1 MRIGRIS
8 AAVVTSVVGMVLVSL
23 PTAASAVQAAQSHVV
38 SVTPASYTPDV
49 NNGLVDALGQSG
61 STVFVGGSFTSV
73 SPHGSSVTQ
82 ARAHLFGFTAG
93 TGAIVSGFNPTV
105 SGNVNSIIPGPT
117 AGTVLIGGAFS
128 KVDGVN
134 THVALLNT
142 STGAIVAGWKAPA
155 INGEVNDIVLSNGR
169 LYVGG
174 YFTTVGGQSRVGLAV
189 LSPTTGALLSYAVP
203 SFTGHHNWGRNCDP
217 TTQTCSKAG
226 TGIKAMDINPAG
238 TRLAAV
244 GNFVNVSG
252 ATTIRDQ
259 VAVLNLSSTA
269 ATVDTGWATAAYT
282 AKCIASAYDV
292 DVRDVQFSPDGSYFV
307 IAATGGGALQ
317 KNTDGTQTSCDTAA
331 RYETNGSGSDVRPT
345 WIDYTGNDT
354 FLSLAVSGTA
364 IYVGGHERW
373 VNNSQ
378 GSDAPK
384 EGSVPRPGMVA
395 LDPVNGMP
403 LAWNPGRNPRGAG
416 AYAMLA
422 TSDGLYVGSDTDWI
436 GNFKF
441 QHKKLAFFPL
451 AGGKTLANN
460 TTDQLPGKVYLLG
473 SPITSPASART
484 VSFDGSSA
492 GTATSVG
499 GVDWSTARGAF
510 ETNGQVYYG
519 STDGHFYQRSFDGT
533 TFGPAVAIDP
543 YDDPVWDN
551 VQTGSGQTYQGLK
564 SAFYGEMSSITSM
577 FYSGGR
583 VYYTRSGQ
591 SGLFSRWFETDDGV
605 MGADEFTTSG
615 GPSFLG
621 VTGSFLS
628 GSTLYYATSA
638 GVLMKVGFA
647 NGHFSGSPSV
657 ANNSMNWSSHGDF
670 VLGQGT
676 PPPPPPNPP
685 TAAFTSDCTA
695 DPNCTVD
702 ASGSTDTGGTITS
715 YSWNWGDGSADSQDT
730 TGTDSH
736 TYTSN
741 ATFHVTLT
749 VADSNSQTDSVTHD
763 VTVANGGPPPPP
775 PGGITFVGASAA
787 DGSATSETVKV
798 PTAAH
803 AGDQLLMFASY
814 AVATTVTASA
824 PAGWAAIGTP
834 TSHNNLMTAVF
845 GKSAQASDAGSS
857 VKVTFSTSV
866 KGSVTLA
873 DYTGATA
880 VGQFASAV
888 DTSTTS
894 HKSPTVTGL
903 PSGSLAVTFWADK
916 STTTTMW
923 TPPAGVTQQSAI
935 YGAGGGAVS
944 GLLAD
949 SGSSAVG
956 TSYGGLTATTNVTSG
971 SGASWTVDLT
981 N

>member
-1 MRIGRIS
+1 MVANRLAVLGVS
-8 AAVVTSVVGMVLVSL
+8 AAAVVGILMV
-23 PTAASAVQAAQSHVV
+23 PGTASAGQVTPTVQAAQSHVV

-460 TTDQLPGKVYLLG
+460 TTDQLPGSVYLLG
-473 SPITSPASART
+473 SPTSASM
-484 VSFDGSSA
+484 
-492 GTATSVG
+492 TSVPYSG
-499 GVDWSTARGAF
+499 TGTPGAAASVAGVDWSNVRGAF
-510 ETNGQVYYG
+510 EVNDQVYYG
-519 STDGHFYQRSFDGT
+519 TTVANFYRRSFSGSG
-533 TFGPAVAIDP
+533 FGPAVAIDP

-564 SAFYGEMSSITSM
+564 SAFYGEMPSITSM
-577 FYSGGR
+577 FYYRGR
-583 VYYTRSGQ
+583 VYYTLANK
-591 SGLFSRWFETDDGV
+591 SGLFWRWFETDDGV
-605 MGADEFTTSG
+605 MGADEFTIST
-615 GPSFLG
+615 GPNFSHVAG
-621 VTGSFLS
+621 AFLS
-628 GSTLYYATSA
+628 GNTLYYA
-638 GVLMKVGFA
+638 
-647 NGHFSGSPSV
+647 
-657 ANNSMNWSSHGDF
+657 
-670 VLGQGT
+670 
-676 PPPPPPNPP
+676 
-685 TAAFTSDCTA
+685 
-695 DPNCTVD
+695 
-702 ASGSTDTGGTITS
+702 
-715 YSWNWGDGSADSQDT
+715 
-730 TGTDSH
+730 
-736 TYTSN
+736 
-741 ATFHVTLT
+741 
-749 VADSNSQTDSVTHD
+749 DSVTHHLFRVAFTRGQPSGPATLAD
-763 VTVANGGPPPPP
+763 ASIDWTSRGAFVWRNGTTTSLAVDPSGHVKQQHPLTLTATVSLASKAGSHPAGRMTFLDGTTTLGHATVNTSTGRAVLTTDTVPPSAPHETTLTASFNPADSTLAGSISPTVAY
-775 PGGITFVGASAA
+775 
-787 DGSATSETVKV
+787 TVNPKAKV
-798 PTAAH
+798 PTMTGRIRVGARDTCVEAAPPD
-803 AGDQLLMFASY
+803 AATNFAWQVDGKQ
-814 AVATTVTASA
+814 VATGETYTVAESAYRKELTCTAAVSLGSGPQDTATSKQHEIARGRSLKAEQLPALSGQHRVGTKEITTDGSWTPAATSYSYQWYVGTTKIRHATRRSLRLTSA
-824 PAGWAAIGTP
+824 ERGKRVSCRVRAHRTGY
-834 TSHNNLMTAVF
+834 TSHAETTER
-845 GKSAQASDAGSS
+845 
-857 VKVTFSTSV
+857 VKVTR
-866 KGSVTLA
+866 
-873 DYTGATA
+873 
-880 VGQFASAV
+880 
-888 DTSTTS
+888 
-894 HKSPTVTGL
+894 
-903 PSGSLAVTFWADK
+903 
-916 STTTTMW
+916 
-923 TPPAGVTQQSAI
+923 
-935 YGAGGGAVS
+935 
-944 GLLAD
+944 
-949 SGSSAVG
+949 
-956 TSYGGLTATTNVTSG
+956 
-971 SGASWTVDLT
+971 
-981 N
+981 

>member
-8 AAVVTSVVGMVLVSL
+8 AALVTSVAGMLLVSL

-49 NNGLVDALGQSG
+49 NNGLVDALGQSE

-73 SPHGSSVTQ
+73 SPHGSSTTQ

-105 SGNVNSIIPGPT
+105 NGNVNSIIPGPT

-128 KVDGVN
+128 NVDGVN

-142 STGAIVAGWKAPA
+142 STGAIVSGWKAPA
-155 INGEVNDIVLSNGR
+155 INGEVNDIVLNSGR

-174 YFTTVGGQSRVGLAV
+174 YFTTAGGQSRVGLAV
-189 LSPTTGALLSYAVP
+189 LNPTTGALLSYAVP

-217 TTQTCSKAG
+217 TTQTCAKAG

-238 TRLAAV
+238 TRLVAV

-252 ATTIRDQ
+252 TTTILDQ

-331 RYETNGSGSDVRPT
+331 RYATNGSGTDVRPT

-354 FLSLAVSGTA
+354 FLSLAVTGTA
-364 IYVGGHERW
+364 IYVGGHQRW

-378 GSDAPK
+378 GSDQPK

-436 GNFKF
+436 GNFKY

-451 AGGKTLANN
+451 AGGETLAAN
-460 TTDQLPGKVYLLG
+460 TTDSLPGNVYLLG

-484 VSFDGSSA
+484 VSFDGSTA

-499 GVDWSTARGAF
+499 GVDWTTARGAF

-543 YDDPVWDN
+543 YDDPVWDD

-621 VTGSFLS
+621 VTGSFLA
-628 GSTLYYATSA
+628 GNTLYYATSA

-647 NGHFSGSPSV
+647 NGQFSGSPSV

-670 VLGQGT
+670 VLGVAT

-695 DPNCTVD
+695 DPTCTVD
-702 ASGSTDTGGTITS
+702 GSGSTDTGGTITS
-715 YSWNWGDGSADSQDT
+715 YSWNWGDGSANTRDT

-736 TYTSN
+736 TYTS
-741 ATFHVTLT
+741 AGTFHVTLT
-749 VADSNSQTDSVTHD
+749 VTDSNNQTDSVTHD
-763 VTVANGGPPPPP
+763 VTVVNGGPPPPP
-775 PGGITFVGASAA
+775 PGAITFVGASAA

-798 PTAAH
+798 PAA
-803 AGDQLLMFASY
+803 AQADDQLLLFASY
-814 AVATTVTASA
+814 AVTTATTATA
-824 PAGWAAIGTP
+824 PAGWVSIGTP
-834 TSHNNLMTAVF
+834 TSHNNLMTAAF

-857 VKVTFSTSV
+857 VKVTFSVSV

-880 VGQFASAV
+880 VGPAASAT
-888 DTSTTS
+888 DNNTTS

-903 PSGSLAVTFWADK
+903 PTGALAVTFWADK
-916 STTTTMW
+916 STTTTSW
-923 TPPAGVTQQSAI
+923 TPPAGVTQRSVV

-944 GLLAD
+944 GLVAD
-949 SGSSAVG
+949 SGSAVSG
-956 TSYGGLTATTNVTSG
+956 SYGGLTATTNVSSG
-971 SGASWTVDLT
+971 SGAAWTVGLT
-981 N
+981 G